1 MKESI
6 DSLGARE
13 STIEIF
19 QQRTVDEDLTIPANI
34 SLLFLRGGS
43 ITVANGKTLTI
54 NGLVVAS
61 AHQIFEGAGTVT
73 LNTYPQQE
81 IWWGNPQEFDF
92 GPVNV
97 LADNIPVLPDTIAN
111 VLSDH
116 NVAAHNALGITEL
129 GVGAEAKDHGA
140 GATDQIINVCYGVGA
155 PPAANTTTEGTLFIK
170 YV

>member
-1 MKESI
+1 MKGII

-13 STIEIF
+13 TTIEIF

-73 LNTYPQQE
+73 LNTYPQQA
-81 IWWGNPQEFDF
+81 IWFGDPQEFDF
-92 GPVNV
+92 GAVNV

-111 VLSDH
+111 VLSNH
-116 NVAAHNALGITEL
+116 NVAVHNALGITEL
-129 GVGAEAKDHGA
+129 GIGAEAKDHGA
-140 GATDQIINVCYGVGA
+140 PATDMLTNICYGDGA
-155 PPAANTTTEGTLFIK
+155 PPGAGTTTEGTLWVK